1 MIIILTISNLTSTDI
16 SAGPRPGPTKAS
28 PSKKQSSPQPSSSA
42 QAVSQ
47 NVRRSARTRNS
58 KPNYAES
65 SGGSSLGLSSR
76 DASPAKSDAAWNES
90 PGKSEGSSSPYRPT
104 KNDRSHKK
112 KVAAVS
118 PISNPTHRQKSLSNK
133 ISEYGQSFERA
144 ESNTTVS
151 MEAVTSQ
158 SDARPSGSTSTQP
171 RALAGHKDDSSTPVE
186 AFPGSMRNRFTGGY
200 SGLNPTAST
209 ASGNDRMQDSSLQAN
224 QPEGLTLGIQTAPES
239 YGNDRM
245 QDSSLQANQP
255 EGLTLGIQTA
265 PESYGNATTNPMF
278 YHGRNLSTPNSMAYP
293 PLFRKPSQGE
303 KLSPGSLQST
313 TQRYQ
318 RNFTEPANIF
328 HRNYQQAMA
337 SHAALP
343 SAFVGGNRFIG
354 RSGPNN
360 IIGTSGGDNSSMPLL
375 TSSFNPN
382 PNTQHDYTRMHRS
395 FSSAADLT
403 PESFPSAE
411 LDLHRFEP
419 MKRTTPS
426 AFPSMASFKRPRLD
440 ISGNYGAPALV
451 PDRSRLCLGSPI
463 DMPSTSA
470 AGFYQGNQAFDD
482 YPSQLSASASDLAA
496 PSLAPNL
503 QHPSSSYQTMHD
515 PARNHACLT
524 IPETT
529 SQQVHELSRRDSHYE
544 HFQDAGQNAQFDTKD
559 PVSEPDWGFV
569 DEENMV

>member
-1 MIIILTISNLTSTDI
+1 M

-28 PSKKQSSPQPSSSA
+28 PSKKQSSPQPSCSA

-58 KPNYAES
+58 KPKYAES

-112 KVAAVS
+112 KVAALS

-133 ISEYGQSFERA
+133 ILEYGQSFERA

-151 MEAVTSQ
+151 IEAATSQ
-158 SDARPSGSTSTQP
+158 SDARPSDSISTQP
-171 RALAGHKDDSSTPVE
+171 RALAGFKDDSSTSVG
-186 AFPGSMRNRFTGGY
+186 AFPGYMRNRSTGGY
-200 SGLNPTAST
+200 SGLNPTASI
-209 ASGNDRMQDSSLQAN
+209 ASGNDRMQESSLQAN
-224 QPEGLTLGIQTAPES
+224 QPESLTLGT
-239 YGNDRM
+239 
-245 QDSSLQANQP
+245 
-255 EGLTLGIQTA
+255 QTA

-278 YHGRNLSTPNSMAYP
+278 AYHGRNLSTPNSMAYP
-293 PLFRKPSQGE
+293 PLVRKPSQGE
-303 KLSPGSLQST
+303 KLSPASLQPT

-343 SAFVGGNRFIG
+343 SAFVGGNKFIG
-354 RSGPNN
+354 RSGSNN

-382 PNTQHDYTRMHRS
+382 PNNQPDYTRMHRS

-403 PESFPSAE
+403 PESFSGA
-411 LDLHRFEP
+411 DLHLHSFEP
-419 MKRTTPS
+419 MKRTMPS

-440 ISGNYGAPALV
+440 NSGNYGAPTLV
-451 PDRSRLCLGSPI
+451 PDRSRFCLGSPI

-470 AGFYQGNQAFDD
+470 AGFYQGNEASDD

-503 QHPSSSYQTMHD
+503 QYPSSSYQTMHD
-515 PARNHACLT
+515 PARNHAYLT
-524 IPETT
+524 IPETAP
-529 SQQVHELSRRDSHYE
+529 QQVHELPRRDSHYD
-544 HFQDAGQNAQFDTKD
+544 HFQDAGQNAQFETKD

-569 DEENMV
+569 DEEHMV